1 MIGNQVPI
9 DITEGKASFKELSFY
24 EYKNVCKMLMSDDIY
39 DINHCLETI
48 IKENVTSSRPLNI
61 IDKFKCLLAIR
72 NTILGNEVTFILDK
86 RQITIDLSLILATEF
101 NDDPIVYDIL
111 TLSSPK
117 NFYSLDYDS
126 YIAECLIKIGDTSVV
141 DLTVEE
147 CKQLLGETSLS
158 ITDIYNK
165 LHNVFGDRKINIFKD
180 IDINIYSQ
188 EYILRFIKNIFYEDL
203 FQILN
208 FEFACIRNLE
218 FKSADFKTYTYPE
231 MKIFLNH
238 LNKEKENENKTMT
251 DQ

>member
-24 EYKNVCKMLMSDDIY
+24 EYKNICKMLMSNDVY

-61 IDKFKCLLAIR
+61 IDKFKCLLSIR
-72 NTILGNEVTFILDK
+72 NTILGNEVTFLLEE

-101 NDDPIVYDIL
+101 SDEPIVYDIL
-111 TLSSPK
+111 TLSSPV
-117 NFYSLDYDS
+117 NFYSVDYDN
-126 YIAECLIKIGDTSVV
+126 YIAECLVKIGNTSVV

-147 CKQLLGETSLS
+147 RKQLLGETSLP

-165 LHNVFGDRKINIFKD
+165 LHNVFGDRKLNIFKD

-188 EYILRFIKNIFYEDL
+188 EYILKFIKNIFYEDL
-203 FQILN
+203 FQVLN
-208 FEFACIRNLE
+208 FEFACMRNLE

-231 MKIFLNH
+231 IKIFLNH
-238 LNKEKENENKTMT
+238 LNKEKETEKNTMT
-251 DQ
+251 ER

>member
-9 DITEGKASFKELSFY
+9 DINDGKASFKELSFY
-24 EYKNVCKMLMSDDIY
+24 EYKNICKMLISNDVY

-61 IDKFKCLLAIR
+61 IDKFKCLLSIR
-72 NTILGNEVTFILDK
+72 NTILGNEVVFLLEE

-101 NDDPIVYDIL
+101 SNEPIVYDIL
-111 TLSSPK
+111 TLSSPV
-117 NFYSLDYDS
+117 NFYSVDYDN
-126 YIAECLIKIGDTSVV
+126 YIAECLVKIGDTSVA

-147 CKQLLGETSLS
+147 RKQLLGETSLP

-165 LHNVFGDRKINIFKD
+165 LRDAFNSRKINIFTD

-188 EYILRFIKNIFYEDL
+188 EYILKFIKNIFYEDL
-203 FQILN
+203 FQIIN
-208 FEFACIRNLE
+208 FEFACMRNLE

-231 MKIFLNH
+231 IKIFLNH
-238 LNKEKENENKTMT
+238 LNKEKENEKSAMT
-251 DQ
+251 ER